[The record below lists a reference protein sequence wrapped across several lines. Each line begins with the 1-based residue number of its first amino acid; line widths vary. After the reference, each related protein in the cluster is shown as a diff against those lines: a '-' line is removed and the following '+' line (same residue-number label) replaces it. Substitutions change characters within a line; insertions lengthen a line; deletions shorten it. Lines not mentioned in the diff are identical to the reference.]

1 MLSGLSAEFCT
12 RRYKRFAGD
21 GLSRGIEDNI
31 SDMTDDDRFDILD
44 LFRETGG
51 YLQGHFLLTSG
62 RHSAGFL
69 RAAALSQYPHKMSMA
84 CKALAELF
92 AGEQLDVV
100 IGPAVG
106 GITVAYEV
114 ARELHVR
121 MAFSEQQDGGM
132 AVLRGFKLAPGE
144 RALVVDDVMT
154 TGGSIRKTVD
164 HLRSRDVTVVG
175 VGVFVDRSGGTV
187 RFDVPVRSLAT
198 IEIETYDPAAC
209 PLCDG
214 DAPLSDPDE
223 TPG

>member
-1 MLSGLSAEFCT
+1 MTAELTT
-12 RRYKRFAGD
+12 REFEQFTGAEPSD
-21 GLSRGIEDNI
+21 SIEDNI
-31 SDMTDDDRFDILD
+31 SDMTNDDRIDIIE

-69 RAAALSQYPHKMSMA
+69 RAAALSQHPHKMSIA

-92 AGEQLDVV
+92 SGEQLDVV
-100 IGPAVG
+100 VGPAVG
-106 GITVAYEV
+106 GIAVAYEV
-114 ARELHVR
+114 ARELNVR
-121 MAFSEQQDGGM
+121 MAFSERQDGGM

-154 TGGSIRKTVD
+154 TGGSIRKTID
-164 HLRSRDVTVVG
+164 HLRSRDETVVG

-187 RFDVPVRSLAT
+187 RFDVPCRSLAT
-198 IEIETYDPAAC
+198 IEITSYDPAAC

-214 DAPLSDPDE
+214 DVPLSDPDE

>member
-1 MLSGLSAEFCT
+1 LQELSAEVCT
-12 RRYKRFAGD
+12 RRFERFAGA
-21 GLSRGIEDNI
+21 GLSGGIEDTI
-31 SDMTDDDRFDILD
+31 SDMTDNDRVDIID

-69 RAAALSQYPHKMSMA
+69 RAAALSQHPHKMSMA

-92 AGEQLDVV
+92 SGEQLDVV
-100 IGPAVG
+100 VGPAVG
-106 GITVAYEV
+106 GIAVAYEV
-114 ARELHVR
+114 ARELRVR
-121 MAFSEQQDGGM
+121 MAFSERQNGGM

-175 VGVFVDRSGGTV
+175 VGVLVDRSGGTV
-187 RFDVPVRSLAT
+187 RFDVPARSLAT

-209 PLCDG
+209 PLCEG
-214 DAPLSDPDE
+214 DVPLTDPDE
-223 TPG
+223 TSG